1 MKPGDM
7 MINGMKIN
15 MLDAANRPAPGPG
28 GNPYAH
34 MSKEQLEA
42 IIKAHGGH

>member
-15 MLDAANRPAPGPG
+15 MLG
-28 GNPYAH
+28 GGMPMHAGRLTP
-34 MSKEQLEA
+34 EQIQA